1 MKRNILL
8 LPNTVYIWNLSHK
21 MLTSSLGLAF
31 IVLEGAMHVTR
42 AESNHSYT
50 AVHICEIL
58 ERYAQCNNGNNRNG
72 TIEAANHFLIVVA
85 QN

>member
-1 MKRNILL
+1 
-8 LPNTVYIWNLSHK
+8 

-50 AVHICEIL
+50 VVNICEIL

-72 TIEAANHFLIVVA
+72 TLEATNHFLIAVA
-85 QN
+85 QD